1 MDIAYSRGKTNHI
14 NLKSKQ
20 VKKIISIIFAAIALA
35 ACDPVES
42 DKTDFKADDIIQTQ
56 WKGILQT
63 VQGSAVNT
71 TADITLEFGTSG
83 KGLMVQKRKGVAS
96 KESYDMAYSIS
107 GKKITFDCPVI
118 TGAWDVSVFKDN
130 TMVLT
135 QVPSGK
141 SMMTLEKMR

>member
-1 MDIAYSRGKTNHI
+1 M
-14 NLKSKQ
+14 
-20 VKKIISIIFAAIALA
+20 KKIISIIFAAIALA
-35 ACDPVES
+35 ACEPADS
-42 DKTDFKADDIIQTQ
+42 DKTGFKADDIIQTQ

-83 KGLMVQKRKGVAS
+83 KGIMVQKRKGIAS
-96 KESYDMAYSIS
+96 KESYDMTYTIS

-118 TGAWDVSVFKDN
+118 TGAWEVSVFKDN

-135 QVPSGK
+135 QIPSGK
-141 SMMTLEKMR
+141 SMMTLEMMQ